1 MRHFSSATKK
11 NGLNQFLLT
20 SLLCRVCVQT
30 FLVVLFFAGEDD
42 GGRVCG
48 GVVMGVTKSS
58 SGCLYNSVYILNET
72 LKFLSMENLM
82 STFITVFVVI
92 A

>member
-30 FLVVLFFAGEDD
+30 FLVVLFFAGKD